1 MTSLPDDTSVQDAG
15 AAILAEGRQT
25 QMVFGPEKQIP
36 DEASSGLL
44 DLSSV
49 LLSELFANEPDTVL
63 AAAVARVLENPSDP
77 GQGTFC
83 AFSSAL

>member
-1 MTSLPDDTSVQDAG
+1 MTSLPDDPSVQDAG

-25 QMVFGPEKQIP
+25 EMVFGPVNEIP
-36 DEASSGLL
+36 DEAFSGLL
-44 DLSSV
+44 DLTSMP
-49 LLSELFANEPDTVL
+49 LSELFANEPDTVL

-77 GQGTFC
+77 RQGTFC

>member
-1 MTSLPDDTSVQDAG
+1 MTSLPDDPSVQDAG

-25 QMVFGPEKQIP
+25 QMVVGPEKQIP

-49 LLSELFANEPDTVL
+49 LLTELFANEPDTVL
-63 AAAVARVLENPSDP
+63 AGSVARLLENPSDTR
-77 GQGTFC
+77 QGTYC